1 MLRNVKALYE
11 VALDEL
17 WALLTHFVMNG
28 GKDASHRER
37 MQRKPTPTDRP

>member
-17 WALLTHFVMNG
+17 WALFTHLVMNG
-28 GKDASHRER
+28 GREDGDTTEQKR
-37 MQRKPTPTDRP
+37 